1 MERKFYS
8 LLSGTNI
15 LINLRLIFWRER
27 SFFFSLSD
35 REIGPS
41 RTVVFS
47 GFKFKGIKGMSITI
61 LLTLISILG
70 YPFIYGS
77 IFFAPVVG
85 NLSLTIFFL
94 LFHDLKTYEK
104 F

>member
-1 MERKFYS
+1 MARKK
-8 LLSGTNI
+8 
-15 LINLRLIFWRER
+15 
-27 SFFFSLSD
+27 FFFLSLSD

-47 GFKFKGIKGMSITI
+47 GFKFKGIKGMSI

-70 YPFIYGS
+70 YPFTYGS

-85 NLSLTIFFL
+85 NLNLTIFFL

>member
-1 MERKFYS
+1 
-8 LLSGTNI
+8 
-15 LINLRLIFWRER
+15 
-27 SFFFSLSD
+27 
-35 REIGPS
+35 
-41 RTVVFS
+41 
-47 GFKFKGIKGMSITI
+47 MSI

-70 YPFIYGS
+70 YPFTYGS

-85 NLSLTIFFL
+85 NLNLTIFFL